1 MGSVVFLIKVGSF
14 CYLKKMKI
22 KDGKMPNDFE
32 DQNWILNELCDTRI
46 VLHSVVLTL
55 EVLLS
60 SPPTTQN
67 ALIAKVYRKE
77 DVMLL

>member
-1 MGSVVFLIKVGSF
+1 
-14 CYLKKMKI
+14 
-22 KDGKMPNDFE
+22 MPNDFE

-67 ALIAKVYRKE
+67 ALIAKVYRTE